1 LSAIKVD
8 QGLNVAALADQ
19 MRGISASN
27 VRFMTVPLSNYNYQT
42 PTGEL
47 AVLWDAKQSQA
58 LFNELKNDKSATKP
72 KPGHRHARTA
82 SHKLH
87 RRQVPV
93 EVWNGTLVGGL
104 SASTGADLSRLG
116 FPVKSGL
123 TWPVH
128 DISQTLIEY
137 PPGDLA
143 GAKLVQKVIPG
154 GSLKQVKGLAK
165 VRVLLGTTGY
175 SVSSG
180 TTTPTPSASSTGV
193 PSATAA
199 QNACH

>member
-1 LSAIKVD
+1 
-8 QGLNVAALADQ
+8 
-19 MRGISASN
+19 
-27 VRFMTVPLSNYNYQT
+27 
-42 PTGEL
+42 
-47 AVLWDAKQSQA
+47 VLWDSKESQA
-58 LFNELKNDKSATKP
+58 LFSELKNDKPATKP
-72 KPGHRHARTA
+72 RTGHARKA
-82 SHKLH
+82 SPALH

-93 EVWNGTLVGGL
+93 EVWNGTLLGGL

-116 FPVKSGL
+116 FPVKAGL

-128 DISQTLIEY
+128 DMSQTAIQY

-143 GAKLVQKVIPG
+143 GAKLVRKVMPG

-165 VRVLLGTTGY
+165 IRIVLGTNGY

-180 TTTPTPSASSTGV
+180 TATPNPASSSTGV

-199 QNACH
+199 QDACH